1 MNFVKF
7 LRTPFYRTRPDDS
20 FCKIEAE
27 QIRLTDEVGKE
38 VEKLKENQGLSTK
51 DMCKRTCEL
60 MAMIDI

>member
-7 LRTPFYRTRPDDS
+7 LRTPFYRTRPDDC

-27 QIRLTDEVGKE
+27 QIRLTEDMRKE
-38 VEKLKENQGLSTK
+38 VEKLKENQGLSIK

-60 MAMIDI
+60 MSMIDI